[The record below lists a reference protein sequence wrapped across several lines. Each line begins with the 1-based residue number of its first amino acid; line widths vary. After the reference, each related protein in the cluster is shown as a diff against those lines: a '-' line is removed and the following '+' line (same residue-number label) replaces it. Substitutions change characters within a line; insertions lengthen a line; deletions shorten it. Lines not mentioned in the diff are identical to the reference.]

1 MLKLSCMGNPRWT
14 YLRDKK
20 DLIFKNR
27 FGSLPVAEL
36 LEIREKEK
44 S

>member
-1 MLKLSCMGNPRWT
+1 MGNPRWK

-27 FGSLPVAEL
+27 FGSLPAAHL
-36 LEIREKEK
+36 LGIRKKKKIRKSGEK
-44 S
+44 

>member
-1 MLKLSCMGNPRWT
+1 MGNPRWT

-27 FGSLPVAEL
+27 FGSLPAAEL
-36 LEIREKEK
+36 LEIRKK
-44 S
+44 KKVDCL